1 MLPGMIGWVVVGV
14 LVGFIASKFVNLRG
28 DDPKLGMAA
37 AVFGAF
43 VGAII
48 YRIASGVEVSAW
60 NWHSLACAGLGAII
74 AVIVWHLIRSKTIS
88 HTSYRAR
95 QSH

>member
-1 MLPGMIGWVVVGV
+1 MVPGMLGWVVVGV
-14 LVGFIASKFVNLRG
+14 FIGFVASKFVNLRG

-48 YRIASGVEVSAW
+48 YRIASGV
-60 NWHSLACAGLGAII
+60 
-74 AVIVWHLIRSKTIS
+74 
-88 HTSYRAR
+88 
-95 QSH
+95 